1 MGTHGRSSVGKN
13 SNSGLGIVADPP
25 RLPGHAAPSSDNH
38 CAPDPRGFHPVRIA
52 TLAVVTRGLVP
63 CVPPVEALNL
73 PKQDR
78 RVKPG
83 DDELREVAVS
93 NKRDSL

>member
-1 MGTHGRSSVGKN
+1 M
-13 SNSGLGIVADPP
+13 PP
-25 RLPGHAAPSSDNH
+25 LALIITVRPTRA
-38 CAPDPRGFHPVRIA
+38 GFTRFEFA